1 MLTMTRLPSDSFL
14 PTGGML
20 DHTQRSISSF
30 VPHSNSHSSASIIS
44 PLSLPHSINQLSYI
58 DESHLTNLSP
68 NYSHSP
74 SLSAAPQ
81 SQQQS
86 FSPRRSPLNNPELRL
101 ASPSPT
107 RNRPEPGMASPPDDM
122 SANNLVDLLRRRDE
136 QNKKMIELWRTERA
150 QLEAHRD
157 QAEELYRGERVL
169 MDQERKL
176 WEQEKARLQN
186 ELFQWQ
192 KRVKSLEHDKNQLIQ
207 QNQNLSI
214 RLRGARSGGGQAI
227 RFLDGN
233 TETTAGSIRG
243 GGLGSPGS
251 HSQSTDMPQ
260 SSSEGTSP
268 NTVPSAS
275 TVPDILRGSTM
286 PESQPFIPLDPR
298 MQGPSPGVA
307 SPNTQEERI
316 PSIDIQEVMPELEG
330 IRLRPNAV
338 QKTTFTDG
346 KPLSPPAG
354 LKKLS
359 PPTAAKQDLARAR
372 VVPAELT
379 KEALQAPESDRL
391 TMHAGHTP
399 NHSMSLSRL
408 HTVESTLATNTSNS
422 SGTQTPKNPPLDAA
436 QDGTLEQPDHGQPGS
451 DFVIV
456 EACAES
462 DTGNEPVTD
471 RQGPLPVLVPREHDP
486 ELKGPLQL
494 RNLPAADEPFLKA
507 LADKLEHVVINN
519 LSPTVLEDQA
529 SQQADFPELNR
540 DTIAKASGD
549 GAHDTHG
556 KPHGEPAEEEEEED
570 IEIPLKLKPSNNF
583 GAPLGQLRKQGF

>member
-14 PTGGML
+14 PSGGML
-20 DHTQRSISSF
+20 DHTQRPISF
-30 VPHSNSHSSASIIS
+30 VPHSNGHSSASIIS

-58 DESHLTNLSP
+58 DESHLSNLPPP

-86 FSPRRSPLNNPELRL
+86 LSPRRSPLNNPEQRL
-101 ASPSPT
+101 ASLSST
-107 RNRPEPGMASPPDDM
+107 KNQAEPGVTSPPDNM
-122 SANNLVDLLRRRDE
+122 STNNLVDLLRCRDE
-136 QNKKMIELWRTERA
+136 QNKKMIELWRAERA
-150 QLEAHRD
+150 QLEANRD
-157 QAEELYRGERVL
+157 QAEELYQGERAL

-176 WEQEKARLQN
+176 WEQEKARIQN
-186 ELFQWQ
+186 ELLQWQ
-192 KRVKSLEHDKNQLIQ
+192 RRVTLLEQDKYQLIQ

-214 RLRGARSGGGQAI
+214 RLRGTQGRGSQATRS
-227 RFLDGN
+227 FDGS
-233 TETTAGSIRG
+233 TDTTAGSIRG

-251 HSQSTDMPQ
+251 HSQSTDLPP

-268 NTVPSAS
+268 NTAPSAS
-275 TVPDILRGSTM
+275 TMSNLLLGSTM
-286 PESQPFIPLDPR
+286 PDSQPFIPLDPR

-307 SPNTQEERI
+307 SPKTQEERI
-316 PSIDIQEVMPELEG
+316 PSIDIQEVMPGLEG
-330 IRLRPNAV
+330 IRVRTNAV
-338 QKTTFTDG
+338 QKTTFTDE

-359 PPTAAKQDLARAR
+359 PSTATKQDPGRTR

-408 HTVESTLATNTSNS
+408 HTVDSTAATNTSNS
-422 SGTQTPKNPPLDAA
+422 SGTQTPKNPL
-436 QDGTLEQPDHGQPGS
+436 LEVSQGGAVEQSAHGQPACDLAAVGTCMKLDVGS
-451 DFVIV
+451 
-456 EACAES
+456 
-462 DTGNEPVTD
+462 EPAAD
-471 RQGPLPVLVPREHDP
+471 RLGPLPVLIPREHDP

-507 LADKLEHVVINN
+507 LSDKLEQVITNN
-519 LSPTVLEDQA
+519 LSPTVLEEQA
-529 SQQADFPELNR
+529 AEPKEFPELNHEKP
-540 DTIAKASGD
+540 TQAGGD
-549 GAHDTHG
+549 GAQDAQV
-556 KPHGEPAEEEEEED
+556 EPVEEED
-570 IEIPLKLKPSNNF
+570 EEIDIPLKLKPSNNF
-583 GAPLGQLRKQGF
+583 GAPLGQLRKQGL

>member
-14 PTGGML
+14 PSGGML
-20 DHTQRSISSF
+20 DHTQRSISF
-30 VPHSNSHSSASIIS
+30 VPHSNGRSSASIIS

-58 DESHLTNLSP
+58 DESHLTNLPPS
-68 NYSHSP
+68 NYSHS
-74 SLSAAPQ
+74 LSVAPQ
-81 SQQQS
+81 PQQQTL
-86 FSPRRSPLNNPELRL
+86 SPRRSPLNNPEQRL
-101 ASPSPT
+101 ASLSPT
-107 RNRPEPGMASPPDDM
+107 QNLPESGVTSPPDNM
-122 SANNLVDLLRRRDE
+122 STDNLVDLLRRREE
-136 QNKKMIELWRTERA
+136 QNKKMTELWRVERA
-150 QLEAHRD
+150 QLEANRNR
-157 QAEELYRGERVL
+157 AEELYQEERTII
-169 MDQERKL
+169 DRERNL
-176 WEQEKARLQN
+176 WQQEKARLQN

-192 KRVKSLEHDKNQLIQ
+192 KRVKLLENDKHQLIQ

-214 RLRGARSGGGQAI
+214 RLRGTRGGGQAT
-227 RFLDGN
+227 RFLDGSAD
-233 TETTAGSIRG
+233 TTAGSIRG

-268 NTVPSAS
+268 NTVPSVS

-307 SPNTQEERI
+307 SPTTQEERI

-330 IRLRPNAV
+330 IRVRTNAV
-338 QKTTFTDG
+338 QKTTFTDE
-346 KPLSPPAG
+346 KPLSPPVG

-359 PPTAAKQDLARAR
+359 PSTAVKHDPARVR

-408 HTVESTLATNTSNS
+408 HTVDSTGATNTSNS
-422 SGTQTPKNPPLDAA
+422 SGTQTPKNHPLELS
-436 QDGTLEQPDHGQPGS
+436 QGSTLEQISHDKLVS
-451 DFVIV
+451 DIAAI
-456 EACAES
+456 ETCMELDIS
-462 DTGNEPVTD
+462 EPAAN
-471 RQGPLPVLVPREHDP
+471 RMGPLPVLVPREHDP

-507 LADKLEHVVINN
+507 LSDKLEHVITNN

-529 SQQADFPELNR
+529 SEPKEFPELNR
-540 DTIAKASGD
+540 EETTKASGD
-549 GAHDTHG
+549 GAHDTHE
-556 KPHGEPAEEEEEED
+556 KPAEDEDEEID
-570 IEIPLKLKPSNNF
+570 IPLKLKSSNNF